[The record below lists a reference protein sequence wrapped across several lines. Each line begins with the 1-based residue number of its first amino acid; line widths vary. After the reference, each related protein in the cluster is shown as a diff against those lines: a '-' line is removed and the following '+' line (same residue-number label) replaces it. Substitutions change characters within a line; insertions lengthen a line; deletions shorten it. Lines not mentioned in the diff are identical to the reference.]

1 MNKSHKNI
9 QKMSSCNNSHF
20 GTFSLISLTIG
31 STISTL
37 IVCCNCCDIHEGK
50 KAMVKTLHIDPTDI
64 KKAQHMKTN
73 NRLHFDLA
81 MVSKRKIEYLIKDV
95 IFNFTKNCA
104 QSKEKNTSQDF
115 CW

>member
-1 MNKSHKNI
+1 
-9 QKMSSCNNSHF
+9 
-20 GTFSLISLTIG
+20 
-31 STISTL
+31 
-37 IVCCNCCDIHEGK
+37 
-50 KAMVKTLHIDPTDI
+50 MVKTLHIDPTDI

-81 MVSKRKIEYLIKDV
+81 IVPKRKIEYLIKNV
-95 IFNFTKNCA
+95 ISKSTKNCA